1 MPTDFSYESV
11 GDLGA
16 ISIGARS
23 ARERFA
29 KAIEKFL
36 IAGVLRLRART
47 RMYETRSD
55 RNVQTR

>member
-1 MPTDFSYESV
+1 MDFSYESV

-23 ARERFA
+23 ACERFA

-36 IAGVLRLRART
+36 VVGALQLCVYACEI
-47 RMYETRSD
+47 RSD
-55 RNVQTR
+55 Q